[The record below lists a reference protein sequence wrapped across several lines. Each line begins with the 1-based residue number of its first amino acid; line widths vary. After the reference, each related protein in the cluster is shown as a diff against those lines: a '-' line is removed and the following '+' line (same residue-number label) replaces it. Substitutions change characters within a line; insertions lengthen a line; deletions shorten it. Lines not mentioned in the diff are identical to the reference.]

1 MNTDNKNIQTE
12 QCTTP
17 SVSISFVA
25 KFDKYQDKY
34 ERFLMWCLDNNGK
47 MTMDEW
53 NTKKANEFK
62 KRGLDTFFNEC

>member
-1 MNTDNKNIQTE
+1 MNADNKNTKTE
-12 QCTTP
+12 QCTIP
-17 SVSISFVA
+17 SVSISFVE
-25 KFDKYQDKY
+25 KFDKYQDEY
-34 ERFLMWCLDNNGK
+34 EKFLMWCLNNNGK